1 MTTQAITGV
10 VWGGEGGRSYS
21 VTATDGTFNNQMST
35 VTGSAQ
41 LGFGQTGQL
50 ITHVLIEYTAGGS
63 CWRIKNR
70 VTQQIQRVGLG
81 FKTGTIPAQ
90 AGAIAPYVIAQDDV
104 LEIFSQAVPT

>member
-1 MTTQAITGV
+1 MTTQAITGT
-10 VWGGEGGRSYS
+10 VWGGEGGRSYA
-21 VTATDGTFNNQMST
+21 VTATDGTYNNQMST

-50 ITHVLIEYTAGGS
+50 ITHVLVEYTAGAS

-70 VTQQIQRVGLG
+70 VTQQIQRVG
-81 FKTGTIPAQ
+81 FAYKNGTIPAC
-90 AGAIAPYVIAQDDV
+90 AGSISPYVIAQDDV